1 MEMRQTGPRA
11 PQSDQFRLLVDTVR
25 DYAIFLLSPDGLVM
39 SWNAGAERIK
49 GYAASEIIGKHFST
63 FYQLADARSGK
74 PDYELRIATSQGRY
88 EEEGWR
94 VRKDGSLFW
103 ASVVITAL
111 RDERGEIVGFAK
123 VTQDLSERKTAEE
136 QRTALLDRERQ
147 ARLEAEQALQQ
158 LRVIQSVTDAA
169 LAHLTVD
176 DLLAALLEKLI
187 DQLKVDTAAVLLMSA
202 DGKALV
208 ARAARGLEAE
218 VDRHVRIPVGSGFA
232 GRVAQERRPII
243 LDDVRHSDVLNPIL
257 REKGVRSLLGVP
269 LLADGRVLG
278 VLHVGAL
285 GAGRFA
291 RRDVDPLVVV
301 ADRIAMAIEKARLFE
316 AARVAQ
322 RDTAEAKEALRVREE
337 FLSVAAHDLKT
348 PITAAKVAVQLLKR
362 SFAPL
367 ALGATQTIA
376 LESVDAQIT
385 KLAELVGQ
393 LLDTVRIASGS
404 LAIDV
409 RDVDM
414 ADLVRS
420 AVAEIAP
427 LTERHRFVVDAP
439 AELVARVDAFRLG
452 QVLRNLLDNAVKYSP
467 DGGEIEVHVSRADA
481 TALLTVRDHGIGV
494 AAEHR
499 ARLFDRF
506 YQAHQNR
513 SGLGLGL
520 YICRDIVERHGG
532 IIYLE
537 QPEGAGSRFVISL
550 PLAAARATPP
560 VRSSADA
567 SRTA

>member
-39 SWNAGAERIK
+39 SWNAGAQRIK

-74 PDYELRIATSQGRY
+74 PDYELRIATSEGRY

-111 RDERGEIVGFAK
+111 RVERGEIVGFAK

-257 REKGVRSLLGVP
+257 
-269 LLADGRVLG
+269 
-278 VLHVGAL
+278 
-285 GAGRFA
+285 
-291 RRDVDPLVVV
+291 
-301 ADRIAMAIEKARLFE
+301 
-316 AARVAQ
+316 
-322 RDTAEAKEALRVREE
+322 
-337 FLSVAAHDLKT
+337 
-348 PITAAKVAVQLLKR
+348 
-362 SFAPL
+362 
-367 ALGATQTIA
+367 
-376 LESVDAQIT
+376 
-385 KLAELVGQ
+385 
-393 LLDTVRIASGS
+393 
-404 LAIDV
+404 
-409 RDVDM
+409 
-414 ADLVRS
+414 
-420 AVAEIAP
+420 
-427 LTERHRFVVDAP
+427 
-439 AELVARVDAFRLG
+439 
-452 QVLRNLLDNAVKYSP
+452 
-467 DGGEIEVHVSRADA
+467 
-481 TALLTVRDHGIGV
+481 
-494 AAEHR
+494 
-499 ARLFDRF
+499 
-506 YQAHQNR
+506 
-513 SGLGLGL
+513 
-520 YICRDIVERHGG
+520 
-532 IIYLE
+532 
-537 QPEGAGSRFVISL
+537 
-550 PLAAARATPP
+550 
-560 VRSSADA
+560 
-567 SRTA
+567 